1 MMLFE
6 EKIKDFTKDLDE
18 KTSVIHTEE
27 TTKISLILP
36 FLRVM
41 GYDTTNPLTFR
52 AEYTADIGVK
62 QGEKVDFAILKEDK
76 PEILI
81 ECKSIDTQ
89 LEEKHLSQLLRYY
102 SVTEAQLGILTNGI
116 IYQFY
121 TDSDGNGKM
130 DVKPFFEVNLNEL
143 NNKTINRLKKFTND
157 NFDVNNVSRS
167 AQELKY
173 NTGIKKVL
181 INEFENP
188 SDEFIK
194 AIAKQVYDGQLYK
207 SKKELFSKIIK
218 AKIKEII
225 DEKVDARLDSAI
237 NTVNQDKEDNPTD
250 IQVENELTTTP
261 EEWEGYYII
270 KGIGAEIVDPD
281 RITIRDREAYCNVLF
296 DDNQYYPIARLHFNN
311 PNNLKIELFDT
322 IRKLESGSKRGNKIN
337 ITNVKDIYK
346 FRDNILTIVERYKKE
361 REK

>member
-1 MMLFE
+1 MLFE
-6 EKIKDFTKDLDE
+6 EKIKDFTKDLDKKVE
-18 KTSVIHTEE
+18 VLRSEE

-36 FLRVM
+36 FLRIL

-62 QGEKVDFAILKEDK
+62 QGEKVDFAILKDDK

-81 ECKSIDTQ
+81 ECKSVETN

-102 SVTEAQLGILTNGI
+102 SVTEAQLAILTNGI

-121 TDSDGNGKM
+121 TDSENNGKM
-130 DVKPFFEVNLNEL
+130 DLKPFFEVDLSNLD
-143 NNKTINRLKKFTND
+143 NKTINRLKKFTNE
-157 NFDVNNVSRS
+157 NFDVNNVSQS

-181 INEFENP
+181 LHEFEQP

-194 AIAKQVYDGQLYK
+194 AISKQVYSGQLYK

-218 AKIKEII
+218 VKIKEII
-225 DEKVDARLDSAI
+225 DEKVDAKLDSAL
-237 NTVNQDKEDNPTD
+237 NSVNKEKEESTDVEVDKGIITS
-250 IQVENELTTTP
+250 P
-261 EEWEGYYII
+261 EEWEGFYII
-270 KGIGAEIVDPD
+270 KGIAAEVVDPD
-281 RITIRDREAYCNVLF
+281 RVAIRDREAYCNVLF

-311 PNNLKIELFDT
+311 LNNMKLELFDVV
-322 IRKLESGSKRGNKIN
+322 RKLDSGSKRGNKIP
-337 ITNVKDIYK
+337 IENVKEIFKYK
-346 FRDNILTIVERYKKE
+346 ENILNIVKRYQKE
-361 REK
+361 RDE